1 MAGGVGRDGVRAFDR
16 DHLAGKVFSARREDD
31 ECVADGWGTMVEEL
45 VISLPTQRPLIGSW
59 AGCLTL
65 PVFR

>member
-1 MAGGVGRDGVRAFDR
+1 MACALSIGIIS
-16 DHLAGKVFSARREDD
+16 LAKFFPPDVKMTNLSRLGHDQV
-31 ECVADGWGTMVEEL
+31 VEEL